1 VPYDSIFLYPG
12 GWKEWSANQMPTQT
26 GREEQ

>member
-26 GREEQ
+26 GSEEQ